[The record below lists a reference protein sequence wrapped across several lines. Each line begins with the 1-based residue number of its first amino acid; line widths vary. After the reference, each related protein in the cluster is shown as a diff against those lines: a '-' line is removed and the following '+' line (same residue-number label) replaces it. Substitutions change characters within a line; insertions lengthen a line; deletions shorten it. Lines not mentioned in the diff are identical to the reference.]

1 MIIKGISGIVL
12 IYLFIGSMWILFSDA
27 ILSYFIKDVSEL
39 TKFQTYK
46 GWFYVSITGLLL
58 YFLIKGYTW
67 KLINSQRRIKELY
80 SELNSFIQLI
90 PDGIVIIS
98 QDFRILWMNTVVEKL
113 LDKKIHEG
121 INMHCYE
128 IFYKKNVIC
137 EVCPVKK
144 AFENVCLVE
153 ETITYL
159 SGSIFNIRAVP
170 IFDEYHKVSKVM
182 VLIRDV
188 TKQKKTEEQ
197 LIQAQKIEAAA
208 LLANGIAHDFN
219 NLLTPILGFSG
230 LVVSKLDV
238 NHPLYPYVE
247 HIHSSAEKAKELIKR
262 LLSFSRKDTAEFK
275 PLYLDDL
282 LKDFKEFI
290 HPILRKDIKIITDLN
305 VDTIQI
311 FADKNLIEQVIMNL
325 VINAKDAMPEGG
337 ILKISTSLIEIDETF
352 VSTHGYGKPGRYVLL
367 SISDTGHGMDEEV
380 KQRIFEPFFTTKEVN
395 KGTGLGLS
403 VVYNIVQQHNGYINV
418 YSELQKGTTFE
429 IYFPV
434 FEILKENSNA
444 RGGI

>member
-1 MIIKGISGIVL
+1 MIKGISGIVL
-12 IYLFIGSMWILFSDA
+12 IYLFIGGIWILFSDA

-46 GWFYVSITGLLL
+46 GWFYVSVTGLLL

-98 QDFRILWMNTVVEKL
+98 QDFKVLWTNTVIEKL
-113 LDKKIHEG
+113 FNQKIQEG
-121 INMHCYE
+121 INIHCYE

-137 EVCPVKK
+137 EACPVKK
-144 AFENVCLVE
+144 AFENACLVE

-159 SGSIFNIRAVP
+159 SGLIFNIRAVP

-197 LIQAQKIEAAA
+197 LIQSQKMEAAA

-219 NLLTPILGFSG
+219 NLLTPIVGFSG
-230 LVVSKLDV
+230 LVASKLGT
-238 NHPLYPYVE
+238 NHSLYPYVE
-247 HIHSSAEKAKELIKR
+247 HIHLSAEKAKELVKR
-262 LLSFSRKDTAEFK
+262 LLAFSKKDTAEFE

-282 LKDFKEFI
+282 LKDFGEFI
-290 HPILRKDIKIITDLN
+290 HLVLGENIKMVTELN
-305 VDTIQI
+305 AGRTQI
-311 FADKNLIEQVIMNL
+311 FADKNLIEQVLMNL
-325 VINAKDAMPEGG
+325 VTNAKDAMPEGG
-337 ILKISTSLIEIDETF
+337 ILKIATSLIKIDETF
-352 VSTHGYGKPGRYVLL
+352 VNIHGYGKPGRYVLL

-418 YSELQKGTTFE
+418 HSELQKGTTFE
-429 IYFPV
+429 LYFPV
-434 FEILKENSNA
+434 FEVLRENSNA